1 MSKTPYKVIKRVLDI
16 VVSFTLLIFF
26 SPLFLFLSILI
37 LLTERESVFVEEPL
51 RYGLNGKEFRMFK
64 FRTMIPNAHR
74 ELLENPE
81 YKELRGKWEKNGNKL
96 KVNEDP
102 RVTWIGK
109 ILRKTDID
117 ELPQLMNVLVG
128 QMSLIGPRPTY
139 KTEIENHLKK
149 YPKDE
154 KFLKEI
160 FKVRPGITGIWQV
173 SGRNNI
179 PLHERLPM
187 EANYAKNLNFNEDLT
202 IFIKTPKI
210 VLTREGAYE

>member
-1 MSKTPYKVIKRVLDI
+1 MSKTPYKVIKRGLDI
-16 VVSFTLLIFF
+16 GISFILLIFLL
-26 SPLFLFLSILI
+26 PLFLLISILI
-37 LLTERESVFVEEPL
+37 LLTERERVFVEEPL
-51 RYGLNGKEFRMFK
+51 RYGLSGKEFRMFK

-81 YKELRGKWEKNGNKL
+81 YKELRRKWEKNGNKL
-96 KVNEDP
+96 KLNEDS
-102 RVTWIGK
+102 RITWIGK

-139 KTEIENHLKK
+139 RSEMEEHLKK
-149 YPKDE
+149 YPEDE

-179 PLHERLPM
+179 SLHERLPM
-187 EANYAKNLNFNEDLT
+187 EANYAKNLNFLDDFK
-202 IFIKTPKI
+202 IFIKTPKV